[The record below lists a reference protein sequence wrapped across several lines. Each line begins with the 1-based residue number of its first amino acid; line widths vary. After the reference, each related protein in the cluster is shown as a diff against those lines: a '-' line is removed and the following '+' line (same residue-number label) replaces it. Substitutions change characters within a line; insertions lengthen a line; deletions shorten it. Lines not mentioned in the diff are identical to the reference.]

1 MDNCFVICGFIL
13 RNFSEGGLFLIL
25 NFSLLMSL
33 YSKRGVSAQKEE
45 VHAAVKNLNQGIVPH
60 AFCKI
65 YPDFLGGDEV
75 FVNIMHAD
83 GAGTKSILA
92 YLYWKETGDISVW
105 KGIAQDAI
113 VMNLDDLLCV
123 GVYDNIVFN
132 STIDRNKNL
141 IPGEVL
147 EQIITGSQEL
157 FDQLKN
163 FGVNIH
169 YLGGETA
176 DVGDVVRTIAV
187 NGTMTSRWPK
197 NKIISNEKIQAGDVI
212 VGYASFGQSTYE
224 TTYNSGIGSN
234 GLTSARHDV
243 LGKFYAENYKESYD
257 TGLDDEIVYIGK
269 HRLSD
274 KLTVDRCS
282 LIEKEQTAAPEQR
295 ITVNEQRSTNNEQFA
310 TTIGQLILSPTRTY
324 APVMKGLLEKHFD
337 KIHGLI
343 HCSGGGQTKCMK
355 YLPELVSD
363 GSKPSRHLKII
374 KDNLFEPPEIFNII
388 KQNSGSNNKEMYEV
402 FNMGCRLEI
411 YCDAA
416 DADLMIAAASEFG
429 IAAQVI
435 GRVEESDKKELV
447 IRLKDGEIKY

>member
-1 MDNCFVICGFIL
+1 V
-13 RNFSEGGLFLIL
+13 
-25 NFSLLMSL
+25 
-33 YSKRGVSAQKEE
+33 
-45 VHAAVKNLNQGIVPH
+45 
-60 AFCKI
+60 
-65 YPDFLGGDEV
+65 YPDFLAGDNA

-123 GVYDNIVFN
+123 GIYDNIVFN

-147 EQIITGSQEL
+147 EQVINGSQEL
-157 FDQLKN
+157 FDQLKS

-197 NKIISNEKIQAGDVI
+197 NKIISNDKIKAGDVI
-212 VGYASFGQSTYE
+212 VGFASYGQSTYE
-224 TTYNSGIGSN
+224 TAYNSGLGSN

-243 LGKFYAENYKESYD
+243 LSKFYADNYKESYN
-257 TGLDDEIVYIGK
+257 TGLDEEVVYIGK

-274 KLTVDRCS
+274 ELTVDRCS
-282 LIEKEQTAAPEQR
+282 LTEKGQAAA
-295 ITVNEQRSTNNEQFA
+295 NEQRTTSNEQIA
-310 TTIGQLILSPTRTY
+310 TTIGQLLLSPTRTY
-324 APVMKGLLEKHFD
+324 APVMKGLLENHFD

-355 YLPELVSD
+355 YLP
-363 GSKPSRHLKII
+363 GNFKII
-374 KDNLFEPPEIFNII
+374 KDNLFEAPEIFNII
-388 KQNSGSNNKEMYEV
+388 KENSGSNNKEMYEV

-411 YCDAA
+411 YCNAAHADIMIDAA
-416 DADLMIAAASEFG
+416 TEFG
-429 IAAQVI
+429 IAAQII

-447 IRLKDGEIKY
+447 IKLNDEEIRY